1 MTYTGEV
8 SVGGPIDQRE
18 LPGLSI
24 AKVAVG
30 SMSNNAYLLRCTAT
44 GEALLID
51 AAAEPERLAEFV
63 HLGGVPASAVVTTHQ
78 HGDHWQALAA
88 VVAQTGARTMAGA
101 DDAGGIPVPTDR
113 LLHHGDTVHVGNA
126 ELAVITLRGHTP
138 GSVALYYQD
147 PEGTGHLF
155 TGDSLFP
162 GGPGRTTSP
171 ADFTSLMDDL
181 EQRVFGV
188 YEDST
193 WVYPGH
199 GDDTTLGAERGSV
212 AEWRARGW

>member
-1 MTYTGEV
+1 MTYTGKV
-8 SVGGPIDQRE
+8 SVGGPIDRRE

-24 AKVAVG
+24 AKAAVG
-30 SMSNNAYLLRCTAT
+30 SMSNNAYLLRCTVT
-44 GEALLID
+44 GEALLVD
-51 AAAEPERLAEFV
+51 AAAEPDRLAELV
-63 HLGGVPASAVVTTHQ
+63 SLGGSPASTVVTTHQ
-78 HGDHWQALAA
+78 HQDHWQALAA

-101 DDAGGIPVPTDR
+101 DDAHGIPVPTDR
-113 LLHHGDTVHVGNA
+113 QLHHGDTVYVGHA

-147 PEGTGHLF
+147 PTGTGHLF

-171 ADFTSLMDDL
+171 ANFTSLMDDL
-181 EQRVFGV
+181 EQRVFGSFDD
-188 YEDST
+188 ET
-193 WVYPGH
+193 WIYPGH
-199 GDDTTLGAERGSV
+199 GDDTTLGAERGSL

>member
-101 DDAGGIPVPTDR
+101 DDAGGIPVPTNR

-138 GSVALYYQD
+138 GSVVLYYQD

-162 GGPGRTTSP
+162 GGPGRTTST

-199 GDDTTLGAERGSV
+199 GDDTTLGAERGSL